1 MLGSAYE
8 RFADAHRESAPI
20 ARWTPV
26 LTSAS
31 FSERCGGTVALK
43 AECLQRTGS
52 FKLRGALNK
61 LRSLPSDCSGVV
73 AGSAGNHAQSLA
85 YAARHYG
92 IPCEV
97 FMPDGAA
104 VNKLAAVR
112 AFGATVYQE
121 GDSVDD
127 CVALAQERG
136 AQAGLT
142 FVHPFD
148 DEQIITG
155 QAGVGVEL
163 VEDVPSLAKV
173 VIPVGGGGLASGTA
187 LALKARQPDV
197 QIVGVQAVACAP
209 FPESLQQHE
218 AITASAKPTIADG
231 IAIKRPGGITL
242 PLIDELLDDVVTVD
256 DEAIADAMVLL
267 LERSKLVVEGAGAAA
282 AAALLTGAVQ
292 PASTGTTVAVL
303 SGGNVDPELLGII
316 AVRGE
321 TRAGRRRRLFTRISD
336 RPGGLAAMLASVAK
350 AEANVITVEHVRDG
364 VPLAVRETGVVV
376 TVETRGDDH
385 LAQLLEELRAH
396 GYEVRED
403 G

>member
-1 MLGSAYE
+1 
-8 RFADAHRESAPI
+8 
-20 ARWTPV
+20 
-26 LTSAS
+26 
-31 FSERCGGTVALK
+31 
-43 AECLQRTGS
+43 
-52 FKLRGALNK
+52 
-61 LRSLPSDCSGVV
+61 
-73 AGSAGNHAQSLA
+73 
-85 YAARHYG
+85 
-92 IPCEV
+92 
-97 FMPDGAA
+97 
-104 VNKLAAVR
+104 
-112 AFGATVYQE
+112 
-121 GDSVDD
+121 
-127 CVALAQERG
+127 
-136 AQAGLT
+136 
-142 FVHPFD
+142 
-148 DEQIITG
+148 
-155 QAGVGVEL
+155 
-163 VEDVPSLAKV
+163 
-173 VIPVGGGGLASGTA
+173 
-187 LALKARQPDV
+187 
-197 QIVGVQAVACAP
+197 
-209 FPESLQQHE
+209 
-218 AITASAKPTIADG
+218 
-231 IAIKRPGGITL
+231 
-242 PLIDELLDDVVTVD
+242 
-256 DEAIADAMVLL
+256 LL